1 MAPENTILVI
11 DDIPEN
17 VEVLLNFLNQSG
29 FKVLIS
35 HDGEMGLETAE
46 YALPDL
52 ILLDILMPGWD
63 GFETCQRLKANPK
76 TQDIP
81 VIFMTALSDTLE
93 KVKGFQVG
101 AADYITKPIQYEEVL
116 ARVNAHLQ
124 LRQQQVYIQNQN
136 KALQEEIQLREE
148 IQQSLQNTNQ
158 ALAQRTLELQTQTE
172 ELEKRNLELDAF
184 AHTVAHDLKNPL
196 GGVIAL
202 TDILLSEC
210 SVDQASK
217 NKVTERLNV
226 VAQAGQQAINIID
239 ALLLLAGV
247 SRQVKMTME
256 TFNMATVINKI
267 IDKRL
272 NYLIKQYQAQVE
284 LTTSWSEVYSYAPW
298 VEEIWIN
305 YISNALKYGG
315 HPPHLILGETPLE
328 NSIRYWVQDNGEG
341 LSPEAQAHLFTPFN
355 RLHQT
360 RVEGH
365 GLGLSIV
372 QQIAEKLGGEVGVES
387 TVGQGSTF
395 YFTLP
400 IL

>member
-1 MAPENTILVI
+1 MDQKNTILVV

-17 VEVLLNFLNQSG
+17 VEVLLNFLDQAG

-63 GFETCQRLKANPK
+63 GFETCQRLKANSK
-76 TQDIP
+76 TKDIP
-81 VIFMTALSDTLE
+81 VIFMTALSDTME
-93 KVKGFQVG
+93 KVKGFKVG

-116 ARVNAHLQ
+116 ARVKAHLQ
-124 LRQQQVYIQNQN
+124 LRQQQLYIQSQ
-136 KALQEEIQLREE
+136 
-148 IQQSLQNTNQ
+148 NQ
-158 ALAQRTLELQTQTE
+158 ALAQRTLELQARTE

-196 GGVIAL
+196 SGVVGL
-202 TDILLSEC
+202 TEVLLNEC
-210 SVDQASK
+210 SSPQPRIT
-217 NKVTERLNV
+217 KVLERLGV

-247 SRQVKMTME
+247 SRQKKMVMN

-267 IDKRL
+267 VNQRL
-272 NYLIKQYQAQVE
+272 NYVIKQNKAQVE
-284 LTTSWSEVYSYAPW
+284 QPAQWSDIHSYAPW

-315 HPPHLILGETPLE
+315 HPPHIILGETLLD
-328 NSIRYWVQDNGEG
+328 NSVRFWVQDNGEG
-341 LSPEAQAHLFTPFN
+341 LTPEAQADLFTPFN
-355 RLHQT
+355 RLHQK

-372 QQIAEKLGGEVGVES
+372 QQIVEKLGGEVGVDS
-387 TVGQGSTF
+387 TIGQGSTF

-400 IL
+400 VN

>member
-1 MAPENTILVI
+1 MDQKNTILVV

-17 VEVLLNFLNQSG
+17 VEVLLNFLDQAG

-63 GFETCQRLKANPK
+63 GFETCQRLKANSK
-76 TQDIP
+76 TKNIP
-81 VIFMTALSDTLE
+81 VIFMTALSDTME
-93 KVKGFQVG
+93 KVKAFKVG

-124 LRQQQVYIQNQN
+124 LRQQQLYIQNQ
-136 KALQEEIQLREE
+136 
-148 IQQSLQNTNQ
+148 NQ
-158 ALAQRTLELQTQTE
+158 ALAQRTLELQARTE

-196 GGVIAL
+196 GGVVGL
-202 TDILLSEC
+202 TEVLLSEC
-210 SVDQASK
+210 SSPQPRTA
-217 NKVTERLNV
+217 KVLERLGV

-247 SRQVKMTME
+247 SRQKKMVMN

-267 IDKRL
+267 VNQRL
-272 NYLIKQYQAQVE
+272 NYVIKQKKAQVE
-284 LTTSWSEVYSYAPW
+284 QPAQWSDVYSYAPW

-305 YISNALKYGG
+305 YISNAIKYGG
-315 HPPHLILGETPLE
+315 HPPHIILGETLLD
-328 NSIRYWVQDNGEG
+328 NSVRFWVQDNGEG
-341 LSPEAQAHLFTPFN
+341 LTPEAQADLFTPFN
-355 RLHQT
+355 RLHQK

-372 QQIAEKLGGEVGVES
+372 QQIVEKLGGEVGVDS
-387 TVGQGSTF
+387 TVAQGSTF

-400 IL
+400 KKNQSTN

>member
-1 MAPENTILVI
+1 MDQKNTILVV

-17 VEVLLNFLNQSG
+17 VEVLLNFLDQAG

-63 GFETCQRLKANPK
+63 GFETCQRLKANSK
-76 TQDIP
+76 TKNIP
-81 VIFMTALSDTLE
+81 VIFMTALSDTME
-93 KVKGFQVG
+93 KVKAFKVG

-124 LRQQQVYIQNQN
+124 LRQQQLYIQNQ
-136 KALQEEIQLREE
+136 
-148 IQQSLQNTNQ
+148 NQ
-158 ALAQRTLELQTQTE
+158 ALAQRTLELQARTE

-196 GGVIAL
+196 GGVVGL
-202 TDILLSEC
+202 TEVLLSEC
-210 SVDQASK
+210 SSPQPRTA
-217 NKVTERLNV
+217 KVLERLGV

-247 SRQVKMTME
+247 SRQKKMVMN

-267 IDKRL
+267 VNQRL
-272 NYLIKQYQAQVE
+272 NYVIKQKKAQVE
-284 LTTSWSEVYSYAPW
+284 QPAQWSDVYSYAPW

-305 YISNALKYGG
+305 YISNAIKYGG
-315 HPPHLILGETPLE
+315 HPPHIILGETLLD
-328 NSIRYWVQDNGEG
+328 NSVRFWVQDNGEG
-341 LSPEAQAHLFTPFN
+341 LTPEAQADLFTPFN
-355 RLHQT
+355 RLHQK

-365 GLGLSIV
+365 GLGL
-372 QQIAEKLGGEVGVES
+372 
-387 TVGQGSTF
+387 
-395 YFTLP
+395 
-400 IL
+400 

>member
-1 MAPENTILVI
+1 MDQKNTILVV

-17 VEVLLNFLNQSG
+17 VEVLLNFLDQAG

-63 GFETCQRLKANPK
+63 GFETCQRLKANSK
-76 TQDIP
+76 TKNIP
-81 VIFMTALSDTLE
+81 VIFMTALSDTME
-93 KVKGFQVG
+93 KVKAFKVG

-124 LRQQQVYIQNQN
+124 LRQQQLYIQNQ
-136 KALQEEIQLREE
+136 
-148 IQQSLQNTNQ
+148 NQ
-158 ALAQRTLELQTQTE
+158 ALAQRTLELQARTE

-196 GGVIAL
+196 GGVVGL
-202 TDILLSEC
+202 TEVLLSEC
-210 SVDQASK
+210 SSPQPRTA
-217 NKVTERLNV
+217 KVLERLGV

-247 SRQVKMTME
+247 SRQKKMVMN

-267 IDKRL
+267 VNQRL
-272 NYLIKQYQAQVE
+272 NYVIKQKKAQVE
-284 LTTSWSEVYSYAPW
+284 QPAQWSDVYSYAPW

-305 YISNALKYGG
+305 YISNAIKYGG
-315 HPPHLILGETPLE
+315 HPPHIILGETLLD
-328 NSIRYWVQDNGEG
+328 NSVRFWVQDNGEG
-341 LSPEAQAHLFTPFN
+341 LTPEAQADLFTPFN
-355 RLHQT
+355 RLHQK

-372 QQIAEKLGGEVGVES
+372 QQIVEKLGGEVGVDS

-400 IL
+400 KKNQSTN